1 MKTIIRALSVL
12 TVLFAIGFF
21 MRFYMSFVQSPA
33 TAPIA
38 APSAVSQQPTLETL
52 PPAVQSQ
59 PAEGPLTVAS
69 KAAISATNECRAKR
83 ISGELKT
90 YVESVECSNP
100 RIVEAWSA
108 ANYKYMDLVKSF
120 AAKRLELA
128 RRVDRGE
135 LSEEQNQRQIAE
147 FYSRLQAEE
156 RRRDG
161 H

>member
-1 MKTIIRALSVL
+1 MKTLIRALSVV
-12 TVLFAIGFF
+12 TVLFAMGFF
-21 MRFYMSFVQSPA
+21 MRFYMSFVLLPA

-38 APSAVSQQPTLETL
+38 APSAVLQQPPLKTS
-52 PPAVQSQ
+52 PPVVQAQ
-59 PAEGPLTVAS
+59 PAEDPLTVAS
-69 KAAISATNECRAKR
+69 KAAISVANECRAKR
-83 ISGELKT
+83 LSGELKT
-90 YVESVECSNP
+90 HVQSVECSNP

-135 LSEEQNQRQIAE
+135 LSEEQNQRQIAD

>member
-1 MKTIIRALSVL
+1 MKMLVRALSVV
-12 TVLFAIGFF
+12 TVLFVMGLF
-21 MRFYMSFVQSPA
+21 MRFYMSFVFSPS
-33 TAPIA
+33 TAPIVA
-38 APSAVSQQPTLETL
+38 TSAVSQEPVIES
-52 PPAVQSQ
+52 PSPAVRAQ
-59 PAEGPLTVAS
+59 PAEDPLTVAS
-69 KAAISATNECRAKR
+69 QAAISAANECRAKR
-83 ISGELKT
+83 LSGELKT

-135 LSEEQNQRQIAE
+135 LSEEQNQRQIAD
-147 FYSRLQAEE
+147 FYSRLQGEE

>member
-1 MKTIIRALSVL
+1 VKTLVRALGVV
-12 TVLFAIGFF
+12 TVLFAMGFF
-21 MRFYMSFVQSPA
+21 MRFYMSFVLSPA
-33 TAPIA
+33 TTPIA
-38 APSAVSQQPTLETL
+38 AISAVPQQPVIETHS
-52 PPAVQSQ
+52 PEVQAQS
-59 PAEGPLTVAS
+59 AEDPLTVAS
-69 KAAISATNECRAKR
+69 QAAILAANECRAKR
-83 ISGELKT
+83 LSGELKT
-90 YVESVECSNP
+90 YLESVECSNP

-108 ANYKYMDLVKSF
+108 ANYQYMDLVNSF

-135 LSEEQNQRQIAE
+135 LSEEQNQRQIAD

>member
-1 MKTIIRALSVL
+1 MLIRALSVV
-12 TVLFAIGFF
+12 TVLFAMSLF
-21 MRFYMSFVQSPA
+21 MRFYMSFVFSPS
-33 TAPIA
+33 TAPIVA
-38 APSAVSQQPTLETL
+38 TSAVSQEPVIES
-52 PPAVQSQ
+52 PSPAVRAQ
-59 PAEGPLTVAS
+59 PAEDPLIVAS
-69 KAAISATNECRAKR
+69 QAAISAANECRAKR
-83 ISGELKT
+83 LSRELKT

-135 LSEEQNQRQIAE
+135 PSEEQNQRQIAD

>member
-1 MKTIIRALSVL
+1 MHHDRASM
-12 TVLFAIGFF
+12 A
-21 MRFYMSFVQSPA
+21 
-33 TAPIA
+33 
-38 APSAVSQQPTLETL
+38 
-52 PPAVQSQ
+52 
-59 PAEGPLTVAS
+59 
-69 KAAISATNECRAKR
+69 
-83 ISGELKT
+83 GE
-90 YVESVECSNP
+90 YP
-100 RIVEAWSA
+100 FGYIVEAWSA

-135 LSEEQNQRQIAE
+135 LSEEQNQRQIAD

>member
-1 MKTIIRALSVL
+1 VKITIRALTLL
-12 TVLFAIGFF
+12 TVLIAVGFF
-21 MRFYMSFVQSPA
+21 MRFYMSFVVSPP

-38 APSAVSQQPTLETL
+38 ASPAVPRQPVTETPSAAVPT
-52 PPAVQSQ
+52 Q
-59 PAEGPLTVAS
+59 PAEDPLTVAS
-69 KAAISATNECRAKR
+69 KAAISAANECRAKR
-83 ISGELKT
+83 LSGELKT

-135 LSEEQNQRQIAE
+135 LSEDQNQRQIAD
-147 FYSRLQAEE
+147 FYSWLRAEE

>member
-1 MKTIIRALSVL
+1 MKTLIRALSVI
-12 TVLFAIGFF
+12 TVLFAMGFF
-21 MRFYMSFVQSPA
+21 MRFYMSFVLSPA

-38 APSAVSQQPTLETL
+38 VPSAVPQQPVIE
-52 PPAVQSQ
+52 PPSPAVQAQ
-59 PAEGPLTVAS
+59 PAEDPLTVAS
-69 KAAISATNECRAKR
+69 KMAISAANECRAKR
-83 ISGELKT
+83 LSGELKT

-135 LSEEQNQRQIAE
+135 LSEEQNQRQIAD